1 MKQMAIHSNPFHI
14 LGATTR
20 DNSRRIVELAEEK
33 SLTLENQACT
43 KARTELTNPRNRL
56 AAEIAWL
63 PGLSPRRA
71 QELLSTLQADA
82 SSLIGQTNLPYLANA
97 NLLAA
102 FFELLDSEGDSKTL
116 SDWILDFAQTVDLI
130 DPEDVMR
137 EINEDRAVSGFPEVK
152 EQDVIE
158 NELAE
163 RRRYHI
169 KAIRQ
174 ALNLLPPLRI
184 ADVLTKV
191 VDASTYS
198 GEDHAPLLIDDLID
212 SYEIDTQSYLQK
224 EAENIRKLLQVAR
237 SAAEQGE
244 GAVTPIINRI
254 DALLHRW
261 DLVAEPIHLSMKAR
275 GIDHALSHELARE
288 VRSLSVELFNER
300 DMLNQAQ
307 HLNELLRDIFEE
319 LPEVFEKLSED
330 AGTLADIKNNRQKA
344 DLLDPIFKLCKG
356 AFEATETNPSEG
368 ANVGYQILASA
379 PQVISDLE
387 HSGATIDIVTR
398 GKDEISLAI
407 MACAVSYGNKT
418 AKWDI
423 CRMLLEASL
432 RLSSST
438 EARERVSNNLKIV
451 RQNERLFKDLQ
462 PISEAPSLST
472 INGIGFKLYGS
483 TDTDL
488 ETGSYLATYY
498 FTFFFIPIFPIRR
511 YRVIDTGGGYKFLG
525 KAPLRTF
532 DLWHIAISIGIILW
546 IFASMK

>member
-1 MKQMAIHSNPFHI
+1 MKQAGIHSNPFNV
-14 LGATTR
+14 LGTTTR
-20 DNSRRIVELAEEK
+20 DNRRRIHELAEGK
-33 SLTLENQACT
+33 SLTIDAQTCT
-43 KARTELTNPRNRL
+43 KARTDLTNPRNRL

-102 FFELLDSEGDSKTL
+102 AFELLDSERDSETL
-116 SDWILDFAQTVDLI
+116 SDWIWDFAQTVDLI

-137 EINEDRAVSGFPEVK
+137 EINEDRSVSGFPEVK

-163 RRRYHI
+163 RRRYYI

-174 ALNLLPPLRI
+174 ALNLLPPMQI
-184 ADVLTKV
+184 ADVLTKA
-191 VDASTYS
+191 VDASTNS
-198 GEDHAPLLIDDLID
+198 GEDHAPLLIDELID
-212 SYEIDTQSYLQK
+212 SYEIDTQSYLQR
-224 EAENIRKLLQVAR
+224 EADNIKKLLQTAR
-237 SAAEQGE
+237 SLAEQVE
-244 GAVTPIINRI
+244 SAVMPIINRI
-254 DALLHRW
+254 DALLHKW
-261 DLVAEPIHLSMKAR
+261 DLIAEPIHLSMKAR

-288 VRSLSVELFNER
+288 VRSLSVDLFNEH
-300 DMLNQAQ
+300 DMINQAQ

-330 AGTLADIKNNRQKA
+330 ADTLADIKNNRQKA
-344 DLLDPIFKLCKG
+344 DLLDPIHKACK
-356 AFEATETNPSEG
+356 AAIDKSKAYPVEG
-368 ANVGYQILASA
+368 ANVGYQILEAA
-379 PQVISDLE
+379 AQLISDLE
-387 HSGATIDIVTR
+387 HSGATPEIVAQ
-398 GKDEISLAI
+398 GKDEISMTI
-407 MACAVSYGNKT
+407 MGCAVSYGNET
-418 AKWDI
+418 EKWST
-423 CRMLLEASL
+423 CRALLEASH
-432 RLSSST
+432 RLAST
-438 EARERVSNNLKIV
+438 ADVRERVLKNLKTV
-451 RQNERLFKDLQ
+451 RQNETVFKDLE
-462 PISEAPSLST
+462 PITSTPSLST

-483 TDTDL
+483 TDKEH

-532 DLWHIAISIGIILW
+532 DKWHIAISVGIILW
-546 IFASMK
+546 IFANMK